1 MFLTKECD
9 YGIRIIRALADGQK
23 KSVESI
29 CALEHIP
36 NKFAYKIIKKLH
48 NAGFVQSMRGRDG
61 GYRLVKPLDSFSIYD
76 IISAIDGNLIVF
88 GCLKDDND
96 CRHRNKGSDKACPVH
111 LEYERI
117 QSVLD
122 SEMRSKTISELMS

>member
-1 MFLTKECD
+1 MFLTRECD

-23 KSVESI
+23 KSVDII
-29 CALEHIP
+29 CELEHIP

-48 NAGFVQSMRGRDG
+48 HAGFVQSLRGRDG

-76 IISAIDGNLIVF
+76 IVSAIDDNLIIF
-88 GCLKDDND
+88 GCLRVNNNCPHKHKN
-96 CRHRNKGSDKACPVH
+96 SDKLCPVH

-117 QSVLD
+117 QGVLD
-122 SEMRSKTISELMS
+122 SEMRLRTLSEIMM